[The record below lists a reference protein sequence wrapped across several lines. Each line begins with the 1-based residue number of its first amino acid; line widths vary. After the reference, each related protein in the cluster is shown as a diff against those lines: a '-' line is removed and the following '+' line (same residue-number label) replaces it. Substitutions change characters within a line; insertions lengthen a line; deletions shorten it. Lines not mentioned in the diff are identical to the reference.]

1 MVGLRIR
8 VYGDPVLRRV
18 AAEVT
23 DIDGALADLC
33 RQMFT
38 SMYEA
43 PGIGLAAPQVG
54 VSQRFFVYDFG
65 EGPGVLINPEII
77 GSDGEWTYN
86 EGCLSVPELSWEI
99 VRPRR
104 IHLRAY
110 DLDGNE
116 VAIEAEDLQARLFQ
130 HELDHLEGRIL
141 LDYLDEDQRREA
153 KRILRQRAMGDPSRP
168 PGSGGS
174 RSGVGRVE
182 VPDRSRP
189 PGSSGS
195 QLLP

>member
-1 MVGLRIR
+1 MAPLRIR

-18 AAEVT
+18 AVDVT
-23 DIDGALADLC
+23 DIDGAMADLC

-38 SMYEA
+38 AMYEA

-65 EGPGVLINPEII
+65 DGPGILVNPEITE
-77 GSDGEWTYN
+77 SDGEWTYN

-104 IHLRAY
+104 IHLRAF
-110 DLDGNE
+110 DLAGNE
-116 VAIEAEDLQARLFQ
+116 VSTEAEDLRARLFQ
-130 HELDHLEGRIL
+130 HELDHLEGKIL

-153 KRILRQRAMGDPSRP
+153 KRILRQRAMGGQSRP
-168 PGSGGS
+168 PGAGDGLS
-174 RSGVGRVE
+174 
-182 VPDRSRP
+182 
-189 PGSSGS
+189 
-195 QLLP
+195 LP

>member
-1 MVGLRIR
+1 MSPLRIR

-18 AAEVT
+18 ADDVT
-23 DIDGALADLC
+23 DIDGAMADLC

-38 SMYEA
+38 AMYEA

-65 EGPGVLINPEII
+65 DGPGILVNPEITD
-77 GSDGEWTYN
+77 SDGEWTYN

-99 VRPRR
+99 VRPRS
-104 IHLRAY
+104 IHLKAF

-116 VAIEAEDLQARLFQ
+116 VSIEADDLQARLFQ
-130 HELDHLEGRIL
+130 HELDHLAGKIL

-153 KRILRQRAMGDPSRP
+153 KRILRQRAMDAQSRP
-168 PGSGGS
+168 SGTGEGLS
-174 RSGVGRVE
+174 
-182 VPDRSRP
+182 
-189 PGSSGS
+189 
-195 QLLP
+195 LP